1 LTTEPLSLPPD
12 ACIHWDKI
20 KMPNGPISIGTC
32 KKCGRERE
40 YENHKYPDYNSKP
53 MKKPSIDD
61 EQERIWDG

>member
-1 LTTEPLSLPPD
+1 MTTEAPPCVHHD
-12 ACIHWDKI
+12 IIEVPD
-20 KMPNGPISIGTC
+20 GPISIGTC

-40 YENHKYPDYNSKP
+40 YENHKFPDYNSKP